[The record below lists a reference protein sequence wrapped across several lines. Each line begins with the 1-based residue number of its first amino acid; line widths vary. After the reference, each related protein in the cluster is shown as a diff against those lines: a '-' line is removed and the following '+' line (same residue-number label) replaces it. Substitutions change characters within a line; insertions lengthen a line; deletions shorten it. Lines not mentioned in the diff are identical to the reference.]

1 MSLNFLEEGKGPHK
15 PFLFVCFSNIK
26 VTILVWKGLFGGKD
40 KPNIDENMHNNEKF
54 VFF

>member
-1 MSLNFLEEGKGPHK
+1 MYLSFGEEGKGPHR
-15 PFLFVCFSNIK
+15 PFFFFFPNIK